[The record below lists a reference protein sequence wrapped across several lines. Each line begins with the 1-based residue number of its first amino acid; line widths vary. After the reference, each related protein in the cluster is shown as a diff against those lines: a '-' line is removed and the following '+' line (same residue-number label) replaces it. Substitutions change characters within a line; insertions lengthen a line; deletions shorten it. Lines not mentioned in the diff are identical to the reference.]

1 MAWTVPRTAS
11 TDEIWTSTDWNTYVK
26 NNLLETFPGKATA
39 ALQYPVATGLNAIA
53 MRTASSATTAT
64 SETRTSATYGDLS
77 GGATGPAVTVT
88 TGTAALV
95 MWTVSHS
102 NGSASIDTWSS
113 VAISGATTLSA
124 SDAWGTRM
132 DGVAAGNANRFGMA
146 HLFTSLTAGSNTFT
160 VKYRSSSGTATYV
173 NRHIIAVP
181 L

>member
-11 TDEIWTSTDWNTYVK
+11 TDEIWTSSDWNTYVRD
-26 NNLLETFPGKATA
+26 NLGQTFPGLASA
-39 ALQYPVATGLNAIA
+39 ALQYFVAEGLNNVDVRSAG
-53 MRTASSATTAT
+53 SATTAG
-64 SETRTSATYGDLS
+64 SSTRTSASYGDCAD
-77 GGATGPAVTVT
+77 GALPTVTVT
-88 TGTAALV
+88 SGTACLV

-113 VAISGATTLSA
+113 VAVSGATTISA

-132 DGVAAGNANRFGMA
+132 DGVAANNANRFGMA
-146 HLFTSLTAGSNTFT
+146 HLFTTLTAGSNTFT